1 MALIRFVA
9 AEWKMTYNSD
19 FLKPMTGYLGRH
31 FSKLYF
37 LGQIS
42 LQFLSLSKLRISD
55 KRLIWKKKIG
65 EGGHQRVCYQHF
77 LACKQTPIIL

>member
-19 FLKPMTGYLGRH
+19 FLKPMSGYLGRH

-55 KRLIWKKKIG
+55 KRLIWKKKLGKVVTSVSVINIFWLVNK
-65 EGGHQRVCYQHF
+65 HQ
-77 LACKQTPIIL
+77 